1 MRIAFLE
8 DDPSQTELFSH
19 WFVLAGHHPHPFD
32 RGAPLLRALEQESFD
47 VLLLDWNV
55 PEMSGIDVLRHVRQ
69 RLNSA
74 VPVLFSTARSREED
88 VVKALREGAD
98 GYVTKPVRR
107 LELLARLESL
117 AQRRREWQQ
126 RTGVL
131 ELEEFRVDLETR
143 TIVRNN
149 IPLRLTAK
157 DFDLSA
163 LFLRN
168 IGRLLSRGHIRETVW
183 SANQPVS
190 SRTIDTHVSR
200 VRNKLGLT
208 REQGWRLVA
217 VYGYGYRLERLQPRS
232 PRTPT
237 PADAN
242 PPSANSLA
250 A

>member
-1 MRIAFLE
+1 
-8 DDPSQTELFSH
+8 
-19 WFVLAGHHPHPFD
+19 
-32 RGAPLLRALEQESFD
+32 
-47 VLLLDWNV
+47 
-55 PEMSGIDVLRHVRQ
+55 
-69 RLNSA
+69 
-74 VPVLFSTARSREED
+74 
-88 VVKALREGAD
+88 
-98 GYVTKPVRR
+98 
-107 LELLARLESL
+107 
-117 AQRRREWQQ
+117 
-126 RTGVL
+126 
-131 ELEEFRVDLETR
+131 
-143 TIVRNN
+143 
-149 IPLRLTAK
+149 LTAK

-232 PRTPT
+232 PRAATAAG
-237 PADAN
+237 AD
-242 PPSANSLA
+242 PVA

>member
-8 DDPSQTELFSH
+8 DDPSQIELFSH
-19 WFVLAGHHPHPFD
+19 WFELAGHHAHPFD
-32 RGAPLLRALEQESFD
+32 RGGPLLRALEQESFD

-55 PEMSGIDVLRHVRQ
+55 PEMSGIDVLRHLRQ
-69 RLNSA
+69 RLHSA
-74 VPVLFSTARSREED
+74 MPVLFSTARSREED
-88 VVKALREGAD
+88 VVRALREGAD

-107 LELLARLESL
+107 LELLARRESL

-131 ELEEFRVDLETR
+131 ELEQFRVDLETR
-143 TIVRNN
+143 TILRNN
-149 IPLRLTAK
+149 VPLRLTAK

-168 IGRLLSRGHIRETVW
+168 IGRLLSRGHIREAVW
-183 SANQPVS
+183 NANQPVS

-200 VRNKLGLT
+200 VRNKLGLV
-208 REQGWRLVA
+208 RGQGWRLVA

-232 PRTPT
+232 SRAATAP
-237 PADAN
+237 DAN
-242 PPSANSLA
+242 LSSADPLA